1 MSDPTASPDPH
12 TPPRAPAIG
21 RGTCHVVYAFEVAN
35 SIDLDA
41 AERRIAAAQRQTIT
55 EKRRAP
61 SYFEYR
67 PAPLRVTWETPAHQ
81 VAGFVTRGAA
91 ELVMYDFG
99 AVSLAFAIPLQGPLR
114 SLIGLGAALR
124 GNVQLQSAARG
135 HVEQLME
142 LLGDAAVR
150 VSIAPF
156 VEDYVVFEVDELSPS
171 EAAPALFAREAGL
184 VAQIL
189 RAEARELS
197 GQEINAATALQ
208 ASFGP
213 GDLTVI
219 DTDAALVFD
228 PEAAD
233 VLDVIEFANAQ
244 ILEMRFLDQQL
255 DDALERSYLL
265 LSRRSW
271 RWRAALRFS
280 DPDLHRVAQFQLDAA
295 ILFERVTNAL
305 KLIGEQYL
313 TRIYG
318 LVSRRFHLADWDAS
332 ITRKL
337 QTVESIYSKMADRAA
352 QRRMELLEWIIIVLI
367 AVSIVVTLP
376 GLSGK

>member
-1 MSDPTASPDPH
+1 
-12 TPPRAPAIG
+12 
-21 RGTCHVVYAFEVAN
+21 VYAFEVAN

-67 PAPLRVTWETPAHQ
+67 PAPLRVTWEALSHQ
-81 VAGFVTRGAA
+81 VAGFTTRGAA
-91 ELVMYDFG
+91 QLVMYDFG
-99 AVSLAFAIPLQGPLR
+99 AVSLTFAIPLQGPLQN
-114 SLIGLGAALR
+114 LIGLGAALR
-124 GNVQLQSAARG
+124 GNAVLQSAARG

-142 LLGDAAVR
+142 LLGDAAAR
-150 VSIAPF
+150 TSIAPF
-156 VEDYVVFEVDELSPS
+156 VEDYVVFHVDELSPA
-171 EAAPALFAREAGL
+171 EPAPALFGREAGL

-189 RAEARELS
+189 RAEARQLS

-219 DTDAALVFD
+219 DTDTALVFD

-244 ILEMRFLDQQL
+244 ILEMRFLDQEL

-265 LSRRSW
+265 LSRRTWS
-271 RWRAALRFS
+271 WRAALRFS

-352 QRRMELLEWIIIVLI
+352 QRRMELLEWIIIILI

-376 GLSGK
+376 GLGFK

>member
-1 MSDPTASPDPH
+1 MTDRPLSSP
-12 TPPRAPAIG
+12 PPQNPAIG
-21 RGTCHVVYAFEVAN
+21 RGTCHVIYAFEVAN

-41 AERRIAAAQRQTIT
+41 AELRIAAAQRQTIT

-67 PAPLRVTWETPAHQ
+67 PAPLRVTWETPSHK
-81 VAGFVTRGAA
+81 VAGFETRTAA

-99 AVSLAFAIPLQGPLR
+99 AVSLTFGIPLSGPLR
-114 SLIGLGAALR
+114 NLIGLAAGLR
-124 GNVQLQSAARG
+124 ANAQLQAAARG

-150 VSIAPF
+150 TSIAPF
-156 VEDYVVFEVDELSPS
+156 VEDYVVFQVDEMSPREPAS
-171 EAAPALFAREAGL
+171 ALFAREPGL
-184 VAQIL
+184 IARIL
-189 RAEARELS
+189 RAETRQLS
-197 GQEINAATALQ
+197 DQEINAATALQ

-213 GDLTVI
+213 DDLTVI
-219 DTDAALVFD
+219 DTDSAMAFD

-265 LSRRSW
+265 LSRRTWS
-271 RWRAALRFS
+271 WRAAFRLS

-318 LVSRRFHLADWDAS
+318 LISRRFHLADWDAS

-337 QTVESIYSKMADRAA
+337 QTVESIYSRMADRAA
-352 QRRMELLEWIIIVLI
+352 SRRMELLEWIIILLI

-376 GLSGK
+376 GLGGK

>member
-1 MSDPTASPDPH
+1 MTERPLSPPTPQD
-12 TPPRAPAIG
+12 PAIG
-21 RGTCHVVYAFEVAN
+21 RGTCHVIYAFEVAN

-67 PAPLRVTWETPAHQ
+67 PAPLRVTWETPAHK
-81 VAGFVTRGAA
+81 VAGFETRTAA

-99 AVSLAFAIPLQGPLR
+99 AVSLTFGIPLSGPLR
-114 SLIGLGAALR
+114 NLIGLAAGLR
-124 GNVQLQSAARG
+124 ANAQLQAAARG

-150 VSIAPF
+150 TSIAPF
-156 VEDYVVFEVDELSPS
+156 VEDYIVFQVDEASPS
-171 EAAPALFAREAGL
+171 EPAPALFGREPGLIAR
-184 VAQIL
+184 IL
-189 RAEARELS
+189 RAEARPLS
-197 GQEINAATALQ
+197 DQEINAATALQ

-213 GDLTVI
+213 DDLTVI
-219 DTDAALVFD
+219 DTDSAMAFD
-228 PEAAD
+228 PEGAD

-255 DDALERSYLL
+255 DDALERSYLF
-265 LSRRSW
+265 LSRRTWS
-271 RWRAALRFS
+271 WRAAFRLS

-352 QRRMELLEWIIIVLI
+352 SRRMELLEWIIIVLI
-367 AVSIVVTLP
+367 AVSIIVTLP
-376 GLSGK
+376 GLGAK